1 MVPIQYQRVM
11 DSLRTGDHDVASLQ
25 AIMSCGSPLYPE
37 LRKEIFRRI
46 PCGVIELYGLTEGVI
61 TTLEPDE
68 AEGRWSSAGKP
79 LIGTDIRIIGN
90 DGQEVPR
97 GGSGEIVSRGRIMM
111 PGYYMRPDATAEA
124 VWIDELGRQWLRTG
138 DIGRLD
144 AEGFLYVVDRRK
156 DMILSGG
163 QNVYPADIEAV
174 MLSNPDVAEV
184 AVIGVPS
191 VEWGETPLA
200 IVVPRDG
207 ASIDESELVAWTN
220 ARVGRQQR
228 ISGCSVR
235 ESLPRNPNGKVLKRE
250 LRAEWLRT

>member
-11 DSLRTGDHDVASLQ
+11 DSLRTGDHDVTSLQ

-144 AEGFLYVVDRRK
+144 AEGFLYVVDRR
-156 DMILSGG
+156 
-163 QNVYPADIEAV
+163 
-174 MLSNPDVAEV
+174 
-184 AVIGVPS
+184 
-191 VEWGETPLA
+191 
-200 IVVPRDG
+200 DG